1 MAIHDNDVDKLK
13 INLLTI
19 DQYNNVSTKSNTELY
34 VVNETLDSDDPA
46 NILSSKTYADKG
58 REAVVTQTSEPT
70 SQYTQIWINPDEE
83 VVYITPANSDM
94 DNITETGSEKIIS
107 ALTPD
112 FSRASSLSLSV
123 EGTYTLPSTGWI
135 YAIAEKNSALTLRYG
150 TSSGSILA
158 YLLTESQKMSDK
170 VLLNKGDV
178 IYVSEK
184 SGTVYVIFYPCKGLT
199 T

>member
-1 MAIHDNDVDKLK
+1 MP
-13 INLLTI
+13 LL
-19 DQYNNVSTKSNTELY
+19 
-34 VVNETLDSDDPA
+34 
-46 NILSSKTYADKG
+46 
-58 REAVVTQTSEPT
+58 
-70 SQYTQIWINPDEE
+70 
-83 VVYITPANSDM
+83 
-94 DNITETGSEKIIS
+94 
-107 ALTPD
+107 
-112 FSRASSLSLSV
+112 RASSLSLSV

-199 T
+199 A